1 MVRRVDSSSRL
12 SELRELA
19 REATPGGVVSAR
31 MVRSVQQSMRVEG
44 YPVTEDQVRSSAERV
59 LRAAGE

>member
-1 MVRRVDSSSRL
+1 MVRRITADSRL

-19 REATPGGVVSAR
+19 HGATPSGIVSAR
-31 MVRSVQQSMRVEG
+31 MVRSIQQSMRVEG

-59 LRAAGE
+59 LRTAGE